1 LVNWQIGELV
11 NYFIIFCLDY
21 GDKLMRIAF
30 FTNCYKPLING
41 VVTSIVYLKEAYE
54 KKGHQTYIFAP
65 KVEDYI
71 DQEKNIFRYRSI
83 NLTNKV
89 KYPIAIPLSFKA
101 KKVITEFNPDLIHI
115 HHPFVLSS
123 VAIMY
128 SKQLG
133 IPKILTIHT
142 QYDQYAYY
150 VAPLPQK
157 LTQEVIKKIVSN
169 LADKTDCITTPSE
182 SMKALIKNY
191 GIKNR
196 IEVISNAIKLSTFRE
211 KNELEC
217 LKISKRYNL
226 KEDEKIILFVG
237 RVATEKSI
245 DKIIKA
251 LAIIKKHGVS
261 KTKLLIVGNG
271 PAKDELTHLVQALG
285 VEEEVIF
292 CGEVNYE
299 EIRYYYKIADVFT
312 MASASESFGIVTIEA
327 LASGLPV
334 LAVKAPG
341 AMDIL
346 TDGFDGLLTDDN
358 IEHFAKALEKII
370 RDPELRERL
379 SKGALKT
386 SAKYS
391 INMISERM
399 LNLYREII
407 AIQKFKGK
415 EKKSFIKNIY
425 LKR

>member
-1 LVNWQIGELV
+1 
-11 NYFIIFCLDY
+11 
-21 GDKLMRIAF
+21 MRIAF

-101 KKVITEFNPDLIHI
+101 KKIITEFNPDLIHI

-157 LTQEVIKKIVSN
+157 LTQEAIKKIVSN
-169 LADKTDCITTPSE
+169 LADKTDCIVTPSE

-191 GIKNR
+191 GMKNR
-196 IEVISNAIKLSTFRE
+196 IEVIPNAIKLSTFRE
-211 KNELEC
+211 KNELGC
-217 LKISKRYNL
+217 LKIRKRYNL

-251 LAIIKKHGVS
+251 LGIIKKHGIS

-271 PAKDELTHLVQALG
+271 PARDELVHLVQALG

-312 MASASESFGIVTIEA
+312 MTSASESFGIVTIEA

-415 EKKSFIKNIY
+415 EKKSFIKNI
-425 LKR
+425 LSLN

>member
-1 LVNWQIGELV
+1 
-11 NYFIIFCLDY
+11 
-21 GDKLMRIAF
+21 MRIAF

-65 KVEDYI
+65 RVEGYI

-89 KYPIAIPLSFKA
+89 KYPIAIPLSFRV
-101 KKVITEFNPDLIHI
+101 KKVITEFNPDIVHV
-115 HHPFVLSS
+115 HHPFILSS
-123 VAIMY
+123 QAIMY
-128 SKQLG
+128 GEKFG
-133 IPKILTIHT
+133 IPKILTLHT

-150 VAPLPQK
+150 AAPLPQK

-182 SMKALIKNY
+182 SMKTLIKNY

-196 IEVISNAIKLSTFRE
+196 IEVIPNAIELNSFQE
-211 KNELEC
+211 KNERKCSEI
-217 LKISKRYNL
+217 KKRYNL

-237 RVATEKSI
+237 RVASEKSI

-251 LAIIKKHGVS
+251 LGIIKKQGIS

-271 PAKDELTHLVQALG
+271 PAREELTHLVQALG

-312 MASASESFGIVTIEA
+312 MTSTSESFGIVTIEA

-334 LAVKAPG
+334 LAVKASG